1 MIEVSNL
8 WKKFDCNQVLKEVN
22 LFINKGE
29 TMVIIGQSGGGK
41 SVLLKHIIGLLKPDQ
56 GSIKIFNE
64 DVTKLPKDKLNQ
76 IIKKFGM
83 VFQNSALFDSLT
95 VAENVGFYLSEHTEM
110 KKEEIREI
118 VTKNLSLVG
127 LHNIE
132 DLYPASLSGGMKKR
146 VALARAI
153 STNPEIILYD
163 EPTTGIDPIMGAI
176 INDLIIKLKKELHLT
191 SIAVT
196 HDMVSAYTIADRIAM
211 LYQGRIIEVGT
222 PEEIKNTKNKIV
234 KQFISG
240 NANGPITNN

>member
-64 DVTKLPKDKLNQ
+64 DVTKLPKDKLNR

-118 VTKNLSLVG
+118 VTNNLSLVG